1 MNRKKQFLLGVLLSG
16 WLGLFFIQWLTP
28 TIWGADGYFHIRL
41 AEMVK
46 HQGLLTTLPQ
56 AQLSYFNDRFSDKDW
71 LYHLLLI
78 PFTWGGNIFSGAK
91 WAAWLGSVF
100 LYSSLVI
107 VASFYAPWQLWPVAG
122 ALFFAS
128 DHFLRTVAE
137 PRPVFLA
144 IGLGLWL
151 VHWLIQNKKWPVFWG
166 SFVYGWLH
174 ITAPLVL
181 VYGLIMKRWK
191 LILTAALGILISMVI
206 YPNFPN
212 NWFYFYLNGV
222 LVPWFAVRWNVLE
235 LGAEFFPLSLQ
246 QYLSSYFIIPAGLAV
261 MLVIKLWQK
270 PKTSRNTQIW
280 FLISAVFLIMGIK
293 SQRYISHGYLFFIL
307 SLTAFLGDARKKAG
321 RLNDGAVLLGIA
333 LIFLLLGRS
342 LQQMVLRGKSDRFV
356 NTHYEQMGLWLKNNV
371 PKGEL
376 IFTANW
382 SDPQYFI
389 GVNPDNNYF
398 VVMDPVYMWHKDKN
412 LYQQYRMV
420 GLGQDKDPYT
430 TLKNVFK
437 VNYGYAGKLYFWA
450 LVDQVKKDSR
460 FEIMKEDQLGVIFKL
475 KKEAK

>member
-1 MNRKKQFLLGVLLSG
+1 MGRKKQLLLGILLSG
-16 WLGLFFIQWLTP
+16 WLGLAFIQWLTP

-41 AEMVK
+41 AEMIK

-78 PFTWGGNIFSGAK
+78 PFTWGGNIFVGAK
-91 WAAWLGSVF
+91 WAAWLGSIW
-100 LYSSLVI
+100 LYSSLII
-107 VASFYAPWQLWPVAG
+107 VASFYTPWQLWPVTG
-122 ALFFAS
+122 ALFFVS
-128 DHFLRTVAE
+128 DHFLRTISE
-137 PRPVFLA
+137 PRPMILA
-144 IGLGLWL
+144 IGLGLWI
-151 VHWLIQNKKWPVFWG
+151 VHWMIEEKSKRVFWG
-166 SFVYGWLH
+166 SFIYGWLH
-174 ITAPLVL
+174 LTAPLVL

-191 LILTAALGILISMVI
+191 LILIAALGLLLAMII

-212 NWFYFYLNGV
+212 NWFYFYLNGI
-222 LVPWFAVRWNVLE
+222 LVPWFAFRWNVLE
-235 LGAEFFPLSLQ
+235 LGAEFFPLSWQ

-270 PKTSRNTQIW
+270 PKISRNTQIW
-280 FLISAVFLIMGIK
+280 WLISAIFLIMGIK
-293 SQRYISHGYLFFIL
+293 SQRYINHGYPFFIL
-307 SLTAFLGDARKKAG
+307 SLVSFLGDLRKKV
-321 RLNDGAVLLGIA
+321 RRWNDGVILLGIV
-333 LIFLLLGRS
+333 LVFLMLGRS
-342 LQQMVLRGKSDRFV
+342 LQQMVLRGKSERFV
-356 NTHYEQMGLWLKNNV
+356 NTHYEQMGHWLKNNV

-412 LYQQYRMV
+412 LYQQYRMAA
-420 GLGQDKDPYT
+420 LGQDKDPYA

-460 FEIMKEDQLGVIFKL
+460 FEIMQEDQLGVIFKL
-475 KKEAK
+475 KE

>member
-1 MNRKKQFLLGVLLSG
+1 MSRKKQLLLGVLLSG
-16 WLGLFFIQWLTP
+16 WLGLAFIQWLTP

-41 AEMVK
+41 AEMIK
-46 HQGLLTTLPQ
+46 HQGLLKTLPQ

-78 PFTWGGNIFSGAK
+78 PFTWGGSIFAGAK
-91 WAAWLGSVF
+91 WAAALGSCW
-100 LYSSLVI
+100 LYASLVI
-107 VASFYAPWQLWPVAG
+107 VASFYTPWQLWPVAG
-122 ALFFAS
+122 VLFFAS
-128 DHFLRTVAE
+128 DHFLRTISE

-144 IGLGLWL
+144 IGLGLWI
-151 VHWLIQNKKWPVFWG
+151 VHWLIQNKGKKVFLG
-166 SFVYGWLH
+166 SFIYGWLH

-191 LILTAALGILISMVI
+191 LILIAGLGLLLAMII

-222 LVPWFAVRWNVLE
+222 LVPWFAVRWGVLE
-235 LGAEFFPLSLQ
+235 LGAEFFPLSLR
-246 QYLSSYFIIPAGLAV
+246 QYLSSYFIIPAGLAA
-261 MLVIKLWQK
+261 MLVIKLRQK
-270 PKTSRNTQIW
+270 PKTSQNTQIW
-280 FLISAVFLIMGIK
+280 WLISAVFLIMGIK
-293 SQRYISHGYLFFIL
+293 SQRYINHGYPFFIL
-307 SLTAFLGDARKKAG
+307 SLTSFLGDCSKKIK
-321 RLNDGAVLLGIA
+321 RWSNGAMLLGS
-333 LIFLLLGRS
+333 IFICLMLGRS
-342 LQQMVLRGKSDRFV
+342 LQQMVLRGRSERFV
-356 NTHYEQMGLWLKNNV
+356 NTHYEQMGNWLKDNV

-389 GVNPDNNYF
+389 GINPSNNYF

-412 LYQQYRMV
+412 LYQQYRMAA
-420 GLGQDKDPYT
+420 LGQDKDPYA
-430 TLKNVFK
+430 TLKGVFK

-460 FEIMKEDQLGVIFKL
+460 FVIMKEDQLGIIFKL
-475 KKEAK
+475 KK